1 VKRTA
6 LAVGLLALGLLALAL
21 SGCGAPAATPAGTPA
36 LTLKLSATDSIFD
49 KTELTV
55 VADAPFAIEFENRDA
70 IPHNVSVQAGQP
82 GMIGETFGGPATRT
96 HVYWP
101 LAAGSYSFRC
111 DLHPEMVGTL
121 ISAAP

>member
-1 VKRTA
+1 
-6 LAVGLLALGLLALAL
+6 LAPGLLGLGLLALAVSAIAL

-36 LTLKLSATDSIFD
+36 VTLKLSSTDSVFD
-49 KTELTV
+49 TTELTV
-55 VADAPFAIEFENRDA
+55 IADAPFAIEFENRDA
-70 IPHNVSVQAGQP
+70 IPHNVSVQGGPAG
-82 GMIGETFGGPATRT
+82 MTGETFGGPATRT
-96 HVYWP
+96 HLYWP